1 MTLASLSS
9 SLLTCFLR
17 RSSDSALLAN
27 TQSWAAVLQEDLSTA
42 LDNLHLA
49 WQALRR
55 LRFEVEMRAGDMT
68 APEPTGPIFAEE
80 CERIARGVITI
91 YERALAVEAKLA
103 DRRT

>member
-1 MTLASLSS
+1 
-9 SLLTCFLR
+9 
-17 RSSDSALLAN
+17 
-27 TQSWAAVLQEDLSTA
+27 
-42 LDNLHLA
+42 
-49 WQALRR
+49 
-55 LRFEVEMRAGDMT
+55 MRAGDMT